1 MQWLLRSLCKL
12 LVLFSAFTP
21 LVAIILISVYC
32 LLCEE
37 PEDLRF
43 WALQSGIFEEEVIC
57 IYMYIYLRSS
67 WHIILRLEL

>member
-1 MQWLLRSLCKL
+1 M

-37 PEDLRF
+37 TEDLTF

-57 IYMYIYLRSS
+57 ICIYIFVPCGTLF
-67 WHIILRLEL
+67 